1 MGNFMSFFTKK
12 KTEVGTNS
20 DKGKKSSG
28 NPYLDSRQEWLERYG
43 DYIARAA
50 QWRAVAFTCLVI
62 ALISITGNVIQA
74 SQYKVVPYL
83 VEVDRLG
90 NTRAAVRADRASIAP
105 QKIIQAEL
113 ANFIRDW
120 RTVTADIDLQQK
132 MIDRLSFFAAG
143 SSKGVLRDYYGRNNP
158 YELAKKGKLVAVEIK
173 GLPLSVSSD
182 SYRVEWTEITRSHT
196 GVELDRQ
203 TYEATLAV
211 QINPPT
217 SDAVIVKNPAGVY
230 VTALSMSKV
239 LSPAGSQAR
248 QAITTTPTNASQAP
262 AQ

>member
-1 MGNFMSFFTKK
+1 MSFFKK
-12 KTEVGTNS
+12 KKEQPEMGRTA
-20 DKGKKSSG
+20 KKSAN

-43 DYIARAA
+43 DYISRAT
-50 QWRAVAFTCLVI
+50 QWRTVAFACLI
-62 ALISITGNVIQA
+62 ITMISITGNVIQA

-83 VEVDRLG
+83 VEVDNLG
-90 NTRAAVRADRASIAP
+90 NTRPAVRADRAAMTP
-105 QKIIQAEL
+105 TRIIQAEL
-113 ANFIRDW
+113 ASFIRNW

-143 SSKGVLRDYYGRNNP
+143 SSKGVLRDYYAAHNP
-158 YELAKKGKLVAVEIK
+158 YEMAKKGILVAVEIK
-173 GLPLSVSSD
+173 GLPLKVSAD

-217 SDAVIVKNPAGVY
+217 SDAVIVKNPGGVY

-239 LSPAGSQAR
+239 LSSAGSQP
-248 QAITTTPTNASQAP
+248 QKTITVNPNNASQAP